1 MDEPKDFLEALE
13 EESKL
18 RFGRELTTQ
27 EISAKFLEHKLDA
40 RVAHLRNLRKDE
52 TLTIHGA
59 AKRLVLER
67 ALYDAHHAARRSGR

>member
-1 MDEPKDFLEALE
+1 MDEPKDFLEAME

-18 RFGRELTTQ
+18 RFGRSLTHQ

-52 TLTIHGA
+52 TLSIHKA
-59 AKRLVLER
+59 AERLTLER
-67 ALYDAHHAARRSGR
+67 VLYDAHHAARRAGR